1 MYSILEYGNMIA
13 DGERFHAYQEAIASA
28 VRPGDA
34 VAEIGCGPAVFAL
47 LACQAGAK
55 RVYAIETQD
64 VIEVAGQIAAANGFA
79 NQIQFFQ
86 NDSRKVELP
95 ERVDVIVSDIRG
107 VLPLF
112 DGALASLQDARRR
125 FLNPNGVMIPRRDVL
140 KAAIVEDEKAYS
152 RLTSPWKTCVQQLE
166 LSI

>member
-1 MYSILEYGNMIA
+1 MI
-13 DGERFHAYQEAIASA
+13 DDSLRFNSYAKAISRG
-28 VRPGDA
+28 VRAGDV

-55 RVYAIETQD
+55 RVYAIETEDIID
-64 VIEVAGQIAAANGFA
+64 VARQIAAANGFA
-79 NQIQFFQ
+79 DRIQFFQ

-95 ERVDVIVSDIRG
+95 ERVNAIVSDIRG

-125 FLNPNGVMIPRRDVL
+125 FLAPKGVMIPRRDIL
-140 KAAIVEDEKAYS
+140 KAAIIEAENSYS
-152 RLTSPWKTCVQQLE
+152 RLTILE
-166 LSI
+166 DLRPTSRTVRSASVGAQYRP